1 MDCRVA
7 SRRTRG
13 SRWVTTKCLPGHR
26 TQPCHCCPRFALKIA
41 GLALSSRHNEI
52 REQAVDTESDWRTM
66 TEAEDQLAR
75 LIVETLNLDFDIA
88 TADADTPL
96 YREGFALDSIDIL
109 EVALAVEQRY
119 GVKLRADDENN
130 VEIFRSLG
138 SLCTYIHYADLP

>member
-1 MDCRVA
+1 
-7 SRRTRG
+7 
-13 SRWVTTKCLPGHR
+13 
-26 TQPCHCCPRFALKIA
+26 
-41 GLALSSRHNEI
+41 
-52 REQAVDTESDWRTM
+52 M

-88 TADADTPL
+88 IADADTPL

-138 SLCTYIHYADLP
+138 SLCAYIHHADRS

>member
-1 MDCRVA
+1 M
-7 SRRTRG
+7 
-13 SRWVTTKCLPGHR
+13 
-26 TQPCHCCPRFALKIA
+26 QPCHYCPRFAVKLA
-41 GLALSSRHNEI
+41 ELALISRHNEI
-52 REQAVDTESDWRTM
+52 REQAVDTESDWRIM

-138 SLCTYIHYADLP
+138 ALCTYIHCAARS

>member
-1 MDCRVA
+1 MQA
-7 SRRTRG
+7 
-13 SRWVTTKCLPGHR
+13 
-26 TQPCHCCPRFALKIA
+26 CHDCPRFAIKIA
-41 GLALSSRHNEI
+41 AVAISSRHNEI

-96 YREGFALDSIDIL
+96 YKEGFALDSIDIL

>member
-1 MDCRVA
+1 
-7 SRRTRG
+7 
-13 SRWVTTKCLPGHR
+13 
-26 TQPCHCCPRFALKIA
+26 
-41 GLALSSRHNEI
+41 
-52 REQAVDTESDWRTM
+52 M

-75 LIVETLNLDFDIA
+75 LIVETLNLDFDIT